1 MTHTLLFF
9 SFSRACFRVVIA
21 GAILIPDLATVHCG
35 WRCDHASVAETHACM
50 FIKTRMHDNSDTE
63 TVTRIRSKLKG
74 PFTAVKS
81 GSSIS
86 VGPSLNPHSLS

>member
-1 MTHTLLFF
+1 MHTLLFP
-9 SFSRACFRVVIA
+9 FSRACFRVVKA
-21 GAILIPDLATVHCG
+21 GGIIVLDPAIVHCVR
-35 WRCDHASVAETHACM
+35 RCNLASVAETHACM